1 MNAVDLDRF
10 RPQSYEIQQDPFEYY
25 EAMRSE
31 RPVMKLA
38 GEEVGRAGEEV
49 YCVTRHEDVHSV
61 LLDHETYSSR
71 FGSPGFLP
79 DQVLQE
85 KLEAVSAKGWPRV
98 DTLLTQ
104 DPPVHTRYRRLVSK
118 AFTPKMVSSV
128 MPRVRAL
135 CEHLVD
141 GWKGERRV
149 DFNRDF
155 GVPLPVTTV
164 AYILDVPD
172 DQQRDFKRW
181 ADQSVAAIGR
191 TISDEERL
199 ESQRAIVE
207 QQRWFA
213 DQIERRRAD
222 LRDDFLSNLLNARL
236 TEEDEIE
243 GDPLS
248 MAEMLSIIRQI
259 QVAGSE
265 TTTSLM
271 ADAMVRLSHHREIW
285 QNMKEDRTLI
295 EAVVEEVLRLSS
307 PNQGLFRI
315 ATRDSEIRGVAI
327 PKGSVVW
334 VMFGS
339 ANRDE
344 RVFEKPNEFDPYR
357 KNLHAHLALG
367 KGVHYCLGA
376 ALARLEARVGLEV
389 LCERIDSFSVVD
401 EASLRY
407 SPSFILRG
415 LEGLELDVS
424 YR

>member
-1 MNAVDLDRF
+1 MNAVDLDQF
-10 RPQSYEIQQDPFEYY
+10 RPQTEAIQQNPFEYY
-25 EAMRSE
+25 AAMRTE
-31 RPVMKLA
+31 RPVMRLA
-38 GEEVGRAGEEV
+38 GAEVGRPGQEV
-49 YCVTRHEDVHSV
+49 FCVSRHEDVLDV

-71 FGSPGFLP
+71 FGSTGSIP
-79 DQVLQE
+79 DAALQQ
-85 KLEAVSAKGWPRV
+85 KLDVISAEGWPHV
-98 DTLLTQ
+98 DTMLTQ
-104 DPPVHTRYRRLVSK
+104 DPPIHTRYRKLVSK
-118 AFTPKMVSSV
+118 AFTPKMVSSLE
-128 MPRVRAL
+128 PRVRSL

-141 GWKGERRV
+141 GWKGEERV
-149 DFNRDF
+149 DFNRGF

-172 DQQRDFKRW
+172 DQQDAFKRW

-191 TISDEERL
+191 TISEEERL
-199 ESQRAIVE
+199 DAQRAIVE
-207 QQRWFA
+207 QQHWFA
-213 DQIERRRAD
+213 DQIERRRGD
-222 LRDDFLSNLLNARL
+222 PGDDFLSNLLNARL

-248 MAEMLSIIRQI
+248 MGEMLSIIRQI

-265 TTTSLM
+265 TTTSLL
-271 ADAMVRLSHHREIW
+271 ADTMVHLSHHPEIW
-285 QNMKEDRTLI
+285 RDMRGNPALVQS
-295 EAVVEEVLRLSS
+295 VVEEALRISS

-315 ATRDSEIRGVAI
+315 ATRDSEIRGVSV
-327 PKGSVVW
+327 PKGSAIW

-344 RVFEKPNEFDPYR
+344 RVFEDPDRFDPSR

-389 LCERIDSFSVVD
+389 LCEKIESFSIVD
-401 EASLRY
+401 ESSLRY

-415 LEGLELDVS
+415 LEGLRLDVE